1 MTKKIADVPDIN
13 QKEFLEIIAGKST
26 IGRRYPLTEKSEIP
40 EINKEDEI
48 SELSVPTETIN
59 LSSDRD
65 NMEQDKLPKR
75 TLSSKQRKSNLCEYQ
90 EMFLGV
96 PKITDRKTVF
106 ISNELRE
113 RIVEVILRLGTEK
126 SSVSGFVENLVKAHL
141 SDYEEDINAWR
152 KL

>member
-1 MTKKIADVPDIN
+1 MTKKTADVPDIN

-26 IGRRYPLTEKSEIP
+26 IGRRYPLAEKSEIP
-40 EINKEDEI
+40 EVNKED
-48 SELSVPTETIN
+48 ELSVPTETIN
-59 LSSDRD
+59 PSSNRD
-65 NMEQDKLPKR
+65 NMEQDKFPKK
-75 TLSSKQRKSNLCEYQ
+75 TMTSKQRKSNLREYQ
-90 EMFLGV
+90 ETFLRV

>member
-1 MTKKIADVPDIN
+1 MTKKTADVPDIN
-13 QKEFLEIIAGKST
+13 QKEFLEIIASKST
-26 IGRRYPLTEKSEIP
+26 IGRRYPLTEKREIP
-40 EINKEDEI
+40 EINKEDEV
-48 SELSVPTETIN
+48 SELSVSTEIIN
-59 LSSDRD
+59 PSSDRD
-65 NMEQDKLPKR
+65 NMEQDKFPKK
-75 TLSSKQRKSNLCEYQ
+75 TMTSKQRKSNLREYQ
-90 EMFLGV
+90 ETFLGV
-96 PKITDRKTVF
+96 PKINDRKTVF

>member
-1 MTKKIADVPDIN
+1 MTKKTADASDIN
-13 QKEFLEIIAGKST
+13 EKEFLEIIAGKGSVD
-26 IGRRYPLTEKSEIP
+26 ILSKKSKIP
-40 EINKEDEI
+40 EISEEDELP
-48 SELSVPTETIN
+48 ELSVPTETIN
-59 LSSDRD
+59 PSSNR
-65 NMEQDKLPKR
+65 ETLEPDKLPKK
-75 TLSSKQRKSNLCEYQ
+75 TMSSKQRKTNLREYQ
-90 EMFLGV
+90 ETFLGV